1 MSVNKDSA
9 ELGQENCDAVKTST
23 PSAKP
28 SSKRARPNL
37 SSIDDTS
44 IIINKDE
51 LNDANSAALVTFESR
66 ILSVI
71 NNKIQMLG
79 DRLDNIESRC
89 FTLDERSDQMYQT
102 TKALT
107 DEVSSFSSSIEA
119 LKKENEMLIIACN
132 NNEQYS
138 RKSNIR
144 IFGLDE
150 TNQENCKQKVIG
162 FIHNK
167 LHLKDI
173 TSNDIDVAHP
183 VGPISRVKTRP
194 MLVKLHNRDQKMSIL
209 TARKQR
215 KHSGLSVA
223 EDLTKKMLN
232 F

>member
-1 MSVNKDSA
+1 M
-9 ELGQENCDAVKTST
+9 
-23 PSAKP
+23 
-28 SSKRARPNL
+28 
-37 SSIDDTS
+37 
-44 IIINKDE
+44 
-51 LNDANSAALVTFESR
+51 
-66 ILSVI
+66 
-71 NNKIQMLG
+71 
-79 DRLDNIESRC
+79 
-89 FTLDERSDQMYQT
+89 
-102 TKALT
+102 
-107 DEVSSFSSSIEA
+107 SSFSSSIEA

-173 TSNDIDVAHP
+173 TSNDIDVAHR

-209 TARKQR
+209 TARKQL

-223 EDLTKKMLN
+223 EDLTKKNVELLN
-232 F
+232 RLKNHHRIESTWSWNNKLYAKGINGAIIRISLFCNVDTLLDVANVGN